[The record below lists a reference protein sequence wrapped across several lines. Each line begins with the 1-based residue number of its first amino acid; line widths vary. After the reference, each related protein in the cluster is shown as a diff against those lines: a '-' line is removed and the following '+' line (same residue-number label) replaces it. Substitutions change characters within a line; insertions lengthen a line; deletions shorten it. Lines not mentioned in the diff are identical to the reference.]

1 MVCFPHCKINIGL
14 HIHAKRIDGFHDI
27 ESVFYPLPLYDA
39 LEIVVADEMHFSQEG
54 IAIPGAT
61 DQNIVLKAYQL
72 LKNDYP
78 NLPLIR
84 IALLKNIP
92 TGAGLGGGSAD
103 GAEMLTLLNRHF
115 NLQLNISQLTAY
127 AAQLGSDCPFFILN
141 KPAYVTG
148 RGENLEP
155 ISLDLS
161 QYHFVIVK
169 PPIHIATAWAFAQ
182 IKLNQREADLCD
194 RIMAPIH
201 TWHSYIT
208 NDFEIPI
215 FNHYPEIMQIKKSLY
230 QLGAVYSQMSGSGS
244 AVYGIF
250 ETKPSIDLL
259 KQTFKDAKVI
269 LCASK

>member
-1 MVCFPHCKINIGL
+1 MQ
-14 HIHAKRIDGFHDI
+14 RIKHRFKSI
-27 ESVFYPLPLYDA
+27 S
-39 LEIVVADEMHFSQEG
+39 
-54 IAIPGAT
+54 AIKNAAT
-61 DQNIVLKAYQL
+61 LIS
-72 LKNDYP
+72 
-78 NLPLIR
+78 LIR

-103 GAEMLTLLNRHF
+103 GAGMLTLLNRHF
-115 NLQLNISQLTAY
+115 NLQLNISNLTAY
-127 AAQLGSDCPFFILN
+127 AAQLGDDCPFFILN

-182 IKLNQREADLCD
+182 INPINGKLTCVIVLWPR
-194 RIMAPIH
+194 
-201 TWHSYIT
+201 YIPGKSVYY

-215 FNHYPEIMQIKKSLY
+215 FNHYPEIMQIKKNLY